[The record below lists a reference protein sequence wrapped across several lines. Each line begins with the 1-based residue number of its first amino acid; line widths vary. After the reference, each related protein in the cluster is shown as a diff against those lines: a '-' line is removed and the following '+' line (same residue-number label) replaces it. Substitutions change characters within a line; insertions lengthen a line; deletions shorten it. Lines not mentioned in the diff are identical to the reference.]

1 MGIVFNVKN
10 SQFLNQSLLTE
21 CTRPK
26 SACSKSSSCRFSFSA
41 TRNAISKATEYVT
54 FSFSYRILVFFPF
67 QESLNA
73 TICKRQ
79 EFSNVLAAII
89 RKNSTNDLGLRM
101 MKALLFIHQPDRVA
115 PNARDVSTDWRYQ
128 TLVKKYR
135 IFSRVLLLLFSELE
149 ILV

>member
-1 MGIVFNVKN
+1 MGIVFQCKKFSV
-10 SQFLNQSLLTE
+10 FELVLTDRMY
-21 CTRPK
+21 RPK

-101 MKALLFIHQPDRVA
+101 MKALLFIHQPDRMA
-115 PNARDVSTDWRYQ
+115 PNVRDVSTDWRYQ

-135 IFSRVLLLLFSELE
+135 IFSRVLLLLFSGLE

>member
-1 MGIVFNVKN
+1 MGIAFNLKN

-21 CTRPK
+21 GTRPK

-41 TRNAISKATEYVT
+41 TRKAISKATEYVT
-54 FSFSYRILVFFPF
+54 FSFSSRILVFFPF

-73 TICKRQ
+73 TICRRQ
-79 EFSNVLAAII
+79 EFFNVLAAII

-101 MKALLFIHQPDRVA
+101 MKALLFIHQPDRMA
-115 PNARDVSTDWRYQ
+115 PNVRDVSTDWRYQ

-135 IFSRVLLLLFSELE
+135 IFSRVLLLLFSGLE